1 MSRRRTTKTS
11 AGNLRVVVGSDG
23 GPRQQLEVLIDVKPF
38 SNNDMYG
45 PRKYKTAAYK
55 AYQLALFNALK
66 RHRFAVHKDDKYQLD
81 LLVGYQRIT
90 SDLDNAL
97 KPLLD
102 SMQNVLSFDDKQ
114 IYEIHTV
121 KNLVKAKESPY
132 LCVRLTKITDNM
144 VKRRSKS
151 LFPEFADDIEKRWR

>member
-1 MSRRRTTKTS
+1 MSTRKPTKRNV
-11 AGNLRVVVGSDG
+11 GNLRIYVGSEG
-23 GPRQQLEVLIDVKPF
+23 GPRQRLHVMIDVKPF

-45 PRKYKTAAYK
+45 PRKYKTAPYK

-66 RHRFAVHKDDKYQLD
+66 RHRFAVHKDDKYKLE

-102 SMQNVLSFDDKQ
+102 SMQNVFSFDDKQ

-121 KNLVKAKESPY
+121 KNLVKSKQTPY
-132 LCVRLTKITDNM
+132 LCIRLTKITDNM
-144 VKRRSKS
+144 AKCRSENM
-151 LFPEFADDIEKRWR
+151 FPEFADRIKERWR